1 MSFSNLAGAIALIIA
16 IYIVWQ
22 IRFILLLAFA
32 AVALAT
38 AINYLVEFLMKEG
51 IKKRGVAI
59 FLSLVFL
66 LLVLVIFIFSIVPPF
81 IDQVQESLYLLPQ
94 GVDRVEGWL
103 NWLQRQVP
111 EQLVGE
117 IQRLENVTRDL
128 PGILSQLLSN
138 FYAIFTDSLGIV
150 INILLVTVITIML
163 LSSPR
168 PYIRLFLAFF
178 PSFYRR
184 RAGKILKK
192 CETSLVGWTKGI
204 LFNMLVI
211 TILSWLGLTI
221 LGVPLPLANALLAG
235 LLTFIPNLGPTLS
248 CIPPIILA
256 LIDTPWKAVAVLILY
271 ILIQQAES
279 NILTPLVMKQQ
290 VSILPAITLLAQAT
304 FAVFFGFIG
313 LFLALPL
320 AVVAQVWIEEI
331 LIKDIFSNWHNK
343 SNYRQDGDR
352 DGHRRSISQYQYRSN
367 SAKYADSSDYT
378 QPASEV
384 VTTEIGFNNDSV

>member
-1 MSFSNLAGAIALIIA
+1 MSFSNFAGAIALLIA

-38 AINYLVEFLMKEG
+38 AINYLVEFLMREG

-59 FLSLVFL
+59 FLSLFF
-66 LLVLVIFIFSIVPPF
+66 LVLVVVIFVFSIIPPF

-94 GVDRVEGWL
+94 AADKVEGWL

-117 IQRLENVTRDL
+117 VQRLENVTSNL
-128 PGILSQLLSN
+128 PSIVSRLLSN
-138 FYAIFTDSLGIV
+138 FYAIFTDSLGII

-163 LSSPR
+163 LASPR

-184 RAGKILKK
+184 RAARILQK

-211 TILSWLGLTI
+211 TVLSWLGLTI

-248 CIPPIILA
+248 VIPPIILA

-271 ILIQQAES
+271 FLIQQTES

-290 VSILPAITLLAQAT
+290 VSLLPAITLLAQAT
-304 FAVFFGFIG
+304 FALFFGFIG

-331 LIKDIFSNWHNK
+331 LIKDIFSSWDN
-343 SNYRQDGDR
+343 SSDR
-352 DGHRRSISQYQYRSN
+352 KLDGHRRSFDQRQNHSKST
-367 SAKYADSSDYT
+367 KYASSSDYS
-378 QPASEV
+378 PSASEV
-384 VTTEIGFNNDSV
+384 VTTEVGFNNDSV